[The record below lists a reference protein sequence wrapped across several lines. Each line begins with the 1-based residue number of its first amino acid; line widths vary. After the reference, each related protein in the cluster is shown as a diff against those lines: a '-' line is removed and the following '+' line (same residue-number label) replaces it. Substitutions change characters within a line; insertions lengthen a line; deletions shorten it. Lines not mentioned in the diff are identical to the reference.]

1 MTTAGQHGKIP
12 NMANRNPEEQAQ
24 RAFRDA
30 QQEWRRALESHRL
43 APPDA
48 GFSGR
53 LSALAV
59 AAGAEAAAC
68 READAAGFEWPPHRA
83 SANKPPYELQPGTGR
98 RGPEELWRVF
108 DAAVAE
114 LNRAATGTD
123 LIEVA
128 RAYGALAAAASELAS
143 AVEREDRASG
153 LLPRARE
160 RRSA

>member
-1 MTTAGQHGKIP
+1 
-12 NMANRNPEEQAQ
+12 MANRSPEEHAQSAFRQAQ
-24 RAFRDA
+24 E
-30 QQEWRRALESHRL
+30 EWRRALESHRL

-53 LSALAV
+53 LSALAL
-59 AAGAEAAAC
+59 AAAAESRAC

-83 SANKPPYELQPGTGR
+83 SANKPPHELRPGTAR

-128 RAYGALAAAASELAS
+128 RAYDALAAAAEELAS
-143 AVEREDRASG
+143 AVERGDRASG
-153 LLPRARE
+153 LLPRTRV

>member
-1 MTTAGQHGKIP
+1 MAATDDGERAQAAFREAQHG
-12 NMANRNPEEQAQ
+12 
-24 RAFRDA
+24 
-30 QQEWRRALESHRL
+30 WREALESHRL

-48 GFSGR
+48 GFGAR
-53 LSALAV
+53 LDGLASAAEL
-59 AAGAEAAAC
+59 EAAAC

-128 RAYGALAAAASELAS
+128 TAYEALAAAAGDLAS
-143 AVEREDRASG
+143 AVEDEDRASG
-153 LLPRARE
+153 LLPRARARA

>member
-1 MTTAGQHGKIP
+1 
-12 NMANRNPEEQAQ
+12 MANVSPEEHAQ
-24 RAFRDA
+24 SAFREA
-30 QQEWRRALESHRL
+30 QGEWRQALESHRL

-53 LSALAV
+53 LSALA
-59 AAGAEAAAC
+59 AAAAAEASAC
-68 READAAGFEWPPHRA
+68 GEADAVGFEWPPHRA

-98 RGPEELWRVF
+98 RGPGELWRVF

-128 RAYGALAAAASELAS
+128 TAYGALAAAAGELAS

-153 LLPRARE
+153 LLPRAR
-160 RRSA
+160 RSA

>member
-1 MTTAGQHGKIP
+1 MVDAT
-12 NMANRNPEEQAQ
+12 PEDSAQA
-24 RAFRDA
+24 AFRDA
-30 QQEWRRALESHRL
+30 QEAWRGALEAHRL

-53 LSALAV
+53 LASLAD
-59 AAGAEAAAC
+59 AARAEAEAC
-68 READAAGFEWPPHRA
+68 RVADAAGFEWPPHRA

-98 RGPEELWRVF
+98 RGPDELWRVF

-114 LNRAATGTD
+114 LNRAATGTN

-128 RAYGALAAAASELAS
+128 TAYVELAAAAGELAS
-143 AVEREDRASG
+143 AVEREDPASG
-153 LLPRARE
+153 LLPRARA